1 MNKRQKKKQEYSALP
16 KTIKRLI
23 RKYSSLHFRQDYER
37 GVFSYSYNKDTKL
50 LKLVLTLTKKTSTA
64 ILADCKD
71 LFIFTRKL
79 MKDDL
84 LEYSCGDLDNQRAYR
99 IEKQLPDG
107 FEAVDDFSGKI
118 LYFVKQSGYE
128 DYYQGTIYIPLQNH
142 KYLAFDYN
150 C

>member
-1 MNKRQKKKQEYSALP
+1 MNKRQKKKQEYPVLP
-16 KTIKRLI
+16 KIIKLLV
-23 RKYSSLHFRQDYER
+23 RKYSSLHFRQDYEG

-50 LKLVLTLTKKTSTA
+50 LRLVLTLTEKTSTA
-64 ILADCKD
+64 ILADCKN

-79 MKDDL
+79 MKNDM

>member
-1 MNKRQKKKQEYSALP
+1 MNKRQKRKQEYPVLP
-16 KTIKRLI
+16 KSIKHLVR
-23 RKYSSLHFRQDYER
+23 RYSSLHFRQDYEG

-50 LKLVLTLTKKTSTA
+50 LRLVLTLTKKTSTA
-64 ILADCKD
+64 ILTDCKD

-99 IEKQLPDG
+99 IEKQLPDD

>member
-23 RKYSSLHFRQDYER
+23 RKYSSLHFRQDYEG

-50 LKLVLTLTKKTSTA
+50 LRLVLTLTEKTSTA
-64 ILADCKD
+64 ILADCKN

-79 MKDDL
+79 MKDDM